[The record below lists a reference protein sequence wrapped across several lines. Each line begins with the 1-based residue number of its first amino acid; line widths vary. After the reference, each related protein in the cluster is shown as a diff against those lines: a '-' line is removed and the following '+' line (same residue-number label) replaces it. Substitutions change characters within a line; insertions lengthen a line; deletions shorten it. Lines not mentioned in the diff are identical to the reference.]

1 MSQALSTRKPA
12 RSAADASAACADETL
27 DFDAVFEQM
36 APYVMRFVRRMGIAP
51 ADVDDVVQDVFLAV
65 HRGLASFERRSSLR
79 TWVYGICVF
88 TCSNH
93 RDRAY
98 RRREVPSEE
107 AGAGPGTS
115 DPERTLAADRA
126 LAALD
131 EVLAALPVDQS
142 SVFVLFEIEG
152 LPMREVAAA
161 AGCSK
166 FTAYTRLYAA
176 RKRVRAALAD
186 HGPGE
191 AT

>member
-1 MSQALSTRKPA
+1 MSQALTAKSA
-12 RSAADASAACADETL
+12 RSALGASTACAAEAP
-27 DFDAVFEQM
+27 DFDTVFEQT

-65 HRGLASFERRSSLR
+65 HRRLSSFEGRSSLR

-88 TCSNH
+88 ACSNH

-107 AGAGPGTS
+107 AGAGPATS
-115 DPERTLAADRA
+115 DPERALAADRA

-131 EVLAALPVDQS
+131 DVLGALPVEQR

-152 LPMREVAAA
+152 LSIREVAAA

-186 HGPGE
+186 HAPGE